1 VDLRFSSIERM
12 PRHVPIWDL
21 ILDDLGRPPA
31 ERIAKALDVV
41 RTTVY
46 RWNRAGQAPK
56 MAALALFWLTRWG
69 HSQIHADATNDATLA
84 AQLVRSLS
92 AERDQLTLRLKALE
106 AEQRATPELIGFT
119 LNGTPML
126 RTAPGQPGRAKSS
139 DERLEALEAAV
150 ARLADALGGAKAG
163 PTRHA

>member
-1 VDLRFSSIERM
+1 MDLRFSSIERL
-12 PRHVPIWDL
+12 PAQVPIWDL

-31 ERIAKALDVV
+31 ERIAKALGVG

-46 RWNRAGQAPK
+46 RWNRAGSAPK
-56 MAALALFWLTRWG
+56 VAALALFWLTRWG
-69 HSQIHADATNDATLA
+69 HSQIHADATNDAILA

-92 AERDQLTLRLKALE
+92 AERDQLELRLKALE

-126 RTAPGQPGRAKSS
+126 RAGPAQPGRARTS

-150 ARLADALGGAKAG
+150 TRLAESIGGS
-163 PTRHA
+163 HA